1 MAADCASG
9 RAVLA
14 SGLLEVLRPAV
25 LELDGK
31 VAALRAAQLELRGQI
46 ESLATE
52 LQRIGEEQHA
62 VLDLDPYVKKLMNA
76 RRRVVL
82 VNNILQNAQERLG
95 RLNHNVAKEA
105 ARLRAMLASGS
116 SVTHVEEKGKAS

>member
-1 MAADCASG
+1 MS
-9 RAVLA
+9 
-14 SGLLEVLRPAV
+14 SPISTSMFIHGLSDSRFHIMIFTICTCIKCLFAKWDALPA
-25 LELDGK
+25 
-31 VAALRAAQLELRGQI
+31 
-46 ESLATE
+46 E

-95 RLNHNVAKEA
+95 RLNHHVAREA
-105 ARLRAMLASGS
+105 ARLRAMLTSGS
-116 SVTHVEEKGKAS
+116 SVTPLEEKGKAS